1 MALDI
6 TGILDATVSHA
17 QSLGLF
23 ESVNR
28 HQPDNAPGNGLTC
41 AITVAEVTPVPVASG
56 LIATTGRVALNVMIF
71 APLPQEPA
79 DDIEPAVI
87 GAMDALMGAYSGDFE
102 LGGRVRNVDL
112 LGAHGTP
119 LSASTGYVTIDAQTY
134 RVAIVT
140 LPLIINDLW
149 SQTP

>member
-1 MALDI
+1 MTLDVI
-6 TGILDATVSHA
+6 GILDATVSHA

-28 HQPDNAPGNGLTC
+28 HQPDNAPGNGLT
-41 AITVAEVTPVPVASG
+41 AAVTVAEITPVPVASG

-79 DDIEPAVI
+79 DDIEPVVIAAV
-87 GAMDALMGAYSGDFE
+87 DALMGAYSGDFE
-102 LGGRVRNVDL
+102 LGERVRNIDL

-119 LSASTGYVTIDAQTY
+119 LSASTGYVTIAAQTY
-134 RVAIVT
+134 RVAIIT

-149 SQTP
+149 NQAP